1 MRNMETRITISQR
14 RPVATKCTLRHF
26 VALQMLAIF
35 LISCG
40 GGTGSNSTTDLAVVS
55 HGSTSA
61 NVFYVATTGSD
72 LFGDGSANK
81 PWKTIN
87 YGISRMAG
95 GDTLLV
101 KKGIY
106 TGKGNFIT
114 GVPSGSSSRYT
125 TIMAE
130 APMETRIQ
138 RAAMESLD
146 YRDNLVFLGGQYV
159 KVDGFIFDLTD
170 SMYPPHI
177 GSIEGSY
184 NKITRC
190 IFRRAGVEDNY
201 GGLLVVFGSNNLV
214 EDVAGVGA
222 CRYCFEQG
230 SPTGITKYN
239 IWRRVV
245 GRFDYSGSDQPKRT
259 ITTYGNDSG
268 TGVSNHLYQ
277 NVIALDGNDVDTGR
291 VSGEVKYS
299 AIGVGKTAT
308 NVIFVGSIVLNEE
321 AYYAGIFASVWG
333 AGNKVID
340 SIVWDLSGSSASV
353 VGIRGDYNSTT
364 VDRVTLGGSISG
376 GFYTLAAAPT
386 NSALGGTHAN
396 LLTNTPGATIVYR
409 YGVSGTLW
417 GEPGYDQ
424 LTSEPLWPWPY
435 EDKIKA
441 VFAEPNDPPNGYLP
455 SVNNTKRGFAA
466 DGSGLYGGPIS
477 LTSYIWEYLGTP
489 CPATVCK

>member
-1 MRNMETRITISQR
+1 MENR
-14 RPVATKCTLRHF
+14 RREPHGQPAIIGFFPLLRYF
-26 VALQMLAIF
+26 AGLAF
-35 LISCG
+35 LTSLLTACG
-40 GGTGSNSTTDLAVVS
+40 GGAGAGAAGNSGAAMTDRAVP
-55 HGSTSA
+55 GA
-61 NVFYVATTGSD
+61 YYIATTGSN
-72 LFGDGSANK
+72 LTGDGSSNR
-81 PWKTIN
+81 PWKTIG
-87 YGISRMAG
+87 YGISQMTG
-95 GDTLLV
+95 GDTLIV
-101 KKGIY
+101 KKGVY
-106 TGKGNFIT
+106 TGKENFIA
-114 GVPSGSSSRYT
+114 GVPNGSSSRYT

-138 RAAMESLD
+138 RAAMESLG
-146 YRDNLVFLGGQYV
+146 YRNNLVHLGGQYV
-159 KVDGFIFDLTD
+159 KVDGFIFDLVD
-170 SMYPPHI
+170 SVYPPHI
-177 GSIEGSY
+177 GSVEGSY

-201 GGLLVVFGSNNLV
+201 GGLLVVYGSNNLV

-291 VSGEVKYS
+291 AGGEVKYS

-308 NVIFVGSIVLNEE
+308 NVIFAGSIVLNEE

-333 AGNKVID
+333 AGNRVID
-340 SIVWDLSGSSASV
+340 SVVWDLPGSSASV
-353 VGIRGDYNSTT
+353 VGIRGDYSGTT
-364 VDRVTLGGSISG
+364 VDHVTIGGSISG
-376 GFYTLAAAPT
+376 GFYTLAAGPT
-386 NSALGGTHAN
+386 NSALGGVHAN

-489 CPATVCK
+489 CPATVCN